1 MITVGRQG
9 EFIVSED
16 SMLEN
21 INIFSGKENI
31 LQITRVYSTEWLCN
45 FEMVSY
51 PFDTQVKQ
59 KHKYIGNFSK
69 YILEVPIDF

>member
-1 MITVGRQG
+1 MISVGRQG

-31 LQITRVYSTEWLCN
+31 LQITRVYSTEWLCS
-45 FEMVSY
+45 FEMIAY
-51 PFDTQVKQ
+51 PFDIQVKYQ
-59 KHKYIGNFSK
+59 IMKKK
-69 YILEVPIDF
+69 DFMK